1 MQQNFSD
8 PISDVKVR
16 QAALNDIPKIIDINL
31 KTLPENY
38 SNSFYEDIL
47 INYPET
53 FIVAENDEKII
64 GYIMCRIEYGL
75 SNIRTLNLARKG
87 HIVSIALLEECRNK
101 GIGTE
106 LLKMSIEGMKKRN
119 CKESYLEVR
128 SNNFNA
134 IKVYEKFGFTKN
146 KTMDNYYRDN
156 SSALLMSFEII

>member
-8 PISDVKVR
+8 PISDIKIR
-16 QAALNDIPKIIDINL
+16 QATLDDIPKIIDINL

-38 SNSFYEDIL
+38 ATSFYEDIL

-75 SNIRTLNLARKG
+75 SSIRTLNLARKG

-101 GIGTE
+101 GTGTE
-106 LLKMSIEGMKKRN
+106 LLKIAIEGMKKRN
-119 CKESYLEVR
+119 CRESYLEVR
-128 SNNFNA
+128 SNNFHA

-146 KTMDNYYRDN
+146 KTMSNYYRDG
-156 SSALLMSFEII
+156 SSAVLMSLEII

>member
-8 PISDVKVR
+8 PISDIKIR
-16 QAALNDIPKIIDINL
+16 QATLDDIPKIIDINL

-38 SNSFYEDIL
+38 STSFYEDIL

-64 GYIMCRIEYGL
+64 GYVL
-75 SNIRTLNLARKG
+75 SSIRTLNLARKG

-101 GIGTE
+101 GTGTE
-106 LLKMSIEGMKKRN
+106 LLKIAIEGMKKRN
-119 CKESYLEVR
+119 CRESYLEVR
-128 SNNFNA
+128 SNNFHA

-146 KTMDNYYRDN
+146 KTMSNYYRDG
-156 SSALLMSFEII
+156 SSAVLMSLEII